1 MWERLKPL
9 LIGLGVGAA
18 LQSLGLLLVFLF
30 KIQLMLPLFGLPFW
44 VFTFSAMFI
53 VYLLSAIA
61 TGFEAGR
68 DGTLYGAML
77 GLIWTIPTAGL
88 LGAMQYSQLWIFP
101 LAMGVGALGGYLG
114 QMLARQQAL
123 RNAS

>member
-44 VFTFSAMFI
+44 VSTFGAMFI